1 MAKFLPG
8 HLHIE
13 RTALQKSDHS
23 YDLTI
28 EYKVDQTPSK
38 GKGVRFT
45 VQGQIQGKDTNEEFF
60 LPKEEVFN
68 FARDL
73 SKVFEKHGVPK
84 DQQIQIHANNKIYNE
99 MFEDIRDKLAIKSG
113 DPIDIKDFE

>member
-1 MAKFLPG
+1 MAQFTPG
-8 HLHIE
+8 HLHVE

-23 YDLTI
+23 YDLII
-28 EYKVDQTPSK
+28 EYKVDQDPSL

-45 VQGQIQGKDTNEEFF
+45 VKGQIQGKEALEEFF
-60 LPKEEVFN
+60 LPKEEAFN

-73 SKVFEKHGVPK
+73 SKVFAKHGVPK
-84 DQQIQIHANNKIYNE
+84 EQQIQIHANNKIYDKV
-99 MFEDIRDKLAIKSG
+99 FEDIREKLAIKSG